1 MSNDLF
7 LNRCVSSGSLSLSM
21 SLVICLFL
29 FCFVRLFLR
38 LSFIQILDLVVL
50 SYGITLRVPFTFER
64 FCGSLFLGLSP
75 LGPLYCRSFTP
86 FLCFLWLLS
95 LLVASFFC
103 SLLCHVRRRRA
114 PFFSVRLFRGFLFL
128 FLFFLGRIPRS
139 SFLYWFSSQQ
149 FAALG
154 SIHFLAFSA
163 RACSLAFLCL
173 AILFLGICR
182 AVF

>member
-21 SLVICLFL
+21 SLAICLFL

-50 SYGITLRVPFTFER
+50 SYGITLRVPFTSEH
-64 FCGSLFLGLSP
+64 FCGGLFLGLSP
-75 LGPLYCRSFTP
+75 LAPLYCRSPLFHVSCGF
-86 FLCFLWLLS
+86 FLFWLLLFS
-95 LLVASFFC
+95 VLFSG
-103 SLLCHVRRRRA
+103 CHVRA
-114 PFFSVRLFRGFLFL
+114 PFFSVRLFRV
-128 FLFFLGRIPRS
+128 FFFPGTYSTQLSFTGSVLS
-139 SFLYWFSSQQ
+139 SLQRLDPFTS
-149 FAALG
+149 G
-154 SIHFLAFSA
+154 LAFSA

-182 AVF
+182 AVFW